1 MRRLSSAVFRVA
13 AALLV
18 ATITVCGAASISQAQ
33 DKIRIA
39 FLVKNLGNR
48 FFDAVRDGG
57 TEAAKELG
65 NVEIIWNAPASAD
78 LSARVERWASMTVW
92 REPLD
97 VVSFLSFTLAL
108 FWLRRSDDGVVR
120 S

>member
-1 MRRLSSAVFRVA
+1 MKRLSSAVFRVA

-33 DKIRIA
+33 DKVRIA

-65 NVEIIWNAPASAD
+65 NVEIIYVGPTSAT
-78 LSARVERWASMTVW
+78 A
-92 REPLD
+92 
-97 VVSFLSFTLAL
+97 
-108 FWLRRSDDGVVR
+108 
-120 S
+120 